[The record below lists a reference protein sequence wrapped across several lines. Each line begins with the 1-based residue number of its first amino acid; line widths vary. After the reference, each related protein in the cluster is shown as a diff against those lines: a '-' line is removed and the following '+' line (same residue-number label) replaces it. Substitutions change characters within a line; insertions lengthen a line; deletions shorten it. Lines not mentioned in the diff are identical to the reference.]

1 MNEVLWYSSRAT
13 GIVSIFLMT
22 AVLVLGMA
30 ITRTRH
36 SSASTIV
43 MGVHRSLSLGMSVFL
58 LVHITTAIAESYVD
72 IGWVSLLIPF
82 SSGYSRLLVGI
93 GTLAFDVLIAVVV
106 TSLLRH
112 RLSEQT
118 WRKVHGFSYTLWPL
132 AIIHGVGLGTSK
144 EPLLRGTTIACA
156 VAGLV
161 AIWWHRTNEDDHETE
176 RRNIAAQEWS

>member
-13 GIVSIFLMT
+13 GIVSVVLMT
-22 AVLVLGMA
+22 AVLVLGMV

-36 SSASTIV
+36 ASASAIV

-58 LVHITTAIAESYVD
+58 LVHIVTAIAETYVN

-82 SSGYSRLLVGI
+82 TSGYSRLWVGL

-118 WRKVHGFSYTLWPL
+118 WRRVHGFSYTLWPL
-132 AIIHGVGLGTSK
+132 AIIHGFGLGTSK
-144 EPLLRGTTIACA
+144 EPLLRGTTVACA
-156 VAGLV
+156 IVGIM
-161 AIWWHRTNEDDHETE
+161 AIWWHRTNADDHETH
-176 RRNIAAQEWS
+176 RRGIAEQEWS